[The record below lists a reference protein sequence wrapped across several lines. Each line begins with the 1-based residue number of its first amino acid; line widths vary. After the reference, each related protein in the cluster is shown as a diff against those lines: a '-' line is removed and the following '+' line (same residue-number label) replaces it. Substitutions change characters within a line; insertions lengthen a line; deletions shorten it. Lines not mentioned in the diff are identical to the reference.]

1 MSEYKNFREEV
12 LIRTKSIWDE
22 YLKEHNEDGFEI
34 TLAIN
39 ILSMVLLRLT
49 GIEEEYGQK
58 PSYDEFSEIIN
69 TYCTTYF
76 VCADVNKQKPYE
88 CDGENFV
95 SYLRN
100 GFAHIHIYP
109 YCENGKISKIEVRSR
124 KSEPYFIYSFEASK
138 FCDFVNAALEFARE
152 QERKMTGEQFKE
164 GEENGNPN
172 L

>member
-1 MSEYKNFREEV
+1 
-12 LIRTKSIWDE
+12 
-22 YLKEHNEDGFEI
+22 
-34 TLAIN
+34 
-39 ILSMVLLRLT
+39 MVLLRLT

-58 PSYDEFSEIIN
+58 PPYDEFSEIIKIH
-69 TYCTTYF
+69 CTAHF
-76 VCADVNKQKPYE
+76 IGADVNEQKHYE
-88 CDGENFV
+88 CDGEKIV

-109 YCENGKISKIEVRSR
+109 YCENGKISKIEVCSR

-152 QERKMTGEQFKE
+152 QERKMTGKQFKE
-164 GEENGNPN
+164 EEENGNPN